1 MVAAKEWTKT
11 DSKGTKIIVLT
22 TCMYKLDRVKNSL
35 QQSDKNYNHPKYC
48 KQPNGIGKDPNKS
61 YVWVLENLES
71 WSKKKTKDN
80 ITCNGI
86 DWWCFPKQKISDNL
100 IEFTRT
106 APPANH
112 GYCNKEKYSNK

>member
-1 MVAAKEWTKT
+1 
-11 DSKGTKIIVLT
+11 
-22 TCMYKLDRVKNSL
+22 MYKLDRVKNSL

-80 ITCNGI
+80 ITCNGM
-86 DWWCFPKQKISDNL
+86 DWWWFPKQKISDNL

-106 APPANH
+106 APPPPIMVIVTKKSIVI
-112 GYCNKEKYSNK
+112 NKSKRKKV